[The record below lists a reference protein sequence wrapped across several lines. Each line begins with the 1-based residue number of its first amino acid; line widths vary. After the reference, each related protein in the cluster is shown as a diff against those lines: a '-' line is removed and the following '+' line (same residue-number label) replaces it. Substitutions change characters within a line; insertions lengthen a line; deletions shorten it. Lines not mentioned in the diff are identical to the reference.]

1 MTKKEDLIALY
12 DGCEK
17 HFDAKVIFMLIGDHF
32 IVKKIPFLYVVSMIW
47 MMIITCICHHHNIRI
62 LDVMPTRMF
71 NKGGDL
77 LQ

>member
-32 IVKKIPFLYVVSMIW
+32 IVTKSLFYSG
-47 MMIITCICHHHNIRI
+47 HD
-62 LDVMPTRMF
+62 LDDAHRMY
-71 NKGGDL
+71 L
-77 LQ
+77 PSL